1 MRVLITGICGFVGFC
16 LARCLKER
24 KEMVEIVG
32 IDNFIRPGTEINRRS
47 LSQIGCQLVHGDIRI
62 ASDFETLPEVDWVI
76 DAAANPSVLAGI
88 DGKSSSRQVIE
99 HNLGGTIN
107 LLEYCR
113 RFSAG
118 LVLLSTSRVYS
129 IRALSTLPL
138 RRGKTRFELADH
150 TVRGITSHGITEAFS
165 TRAPISLYGATKL
178 SSEVLALEYGNAF
191 EFPVRI
197 NRCGVLAGS
206 GQFGTAEQGIFSFWI
221 HAWRSQKS
229 LKYIGFEGT
238 GLQVRDAFHP
248 TDLAA
253 LIGKQLDDASVT
265 DDALIW
271 NVGGGIDN
279 SMSLFELSAW
289 CRDRF
294 GDRPVS
300 KDERSRPFDIPWVVM
315 DSAQAKSR
323 WNWEPEMRLE
333 IILDEIAKHADA
345 NPEWLEICGA

>member
-1 MRVLITGICGFVGFC
+1 MRILISGICGFVGFNV
-16 LARCLKER
+16 AQHLKEQ
-24 KEMVEIVG
+24 MTSIEIIG
-32 IDNFIRPGTEINRRS
+32 IDNLSRSGTETNRRR
-47 LSQIGCQLVHGDIRI
+47 LPQIGCSVFHGDVRI
-62 ASDFETLPEVDWVI
+62 ASDFETLPGVDWVI

-99 HNLGGTIN
+99 HNLGGTVN

-150 TVRGITSHGITEAFS
+150 TVRGLTSHGITEAFS
-165 TRAPISLYGATKL
+165 TSAPVSLYGATKL

-221 HAWRSQKS
+221 HAWRSQKR

-253 LIGKQLDDASVT
+253 LIGKQLDDASII
-265 DDALIW
+265 DDARIW

-279 SMSLFELSAW
+279 SMSLFELSDW

-300 KDERSRPFDIPWVVM
+300 KDETPRPFDIPWVVM

-323 WNWEPEMRLE
+323 WKWEPEIKLE